1 MSTLTAAQLGLGGR
15 PPTLLI
21 DGAFVLF
28 AESLAQLP
36 ASHPAYRH
44 EDERGNNHHCDDNAN
59 NVGRIHDWPPFRPT
73 YSPWSRALHR
83 RAFSGVPCQSTGGR
97 RKNVRT
103 ARHQA
108 IRGDT
113 KGYASPRRLDA

>member
-83 RAFSGVPCQSTGGR
+83 RAFFGCRVNR
-97 RKNVRT
+97 RAAVART
-103 ARHQA
+103 CAQLATRQFVET
-108 IRGDT
+108 R
-113 KGYASPRRLDA
+113 KGT